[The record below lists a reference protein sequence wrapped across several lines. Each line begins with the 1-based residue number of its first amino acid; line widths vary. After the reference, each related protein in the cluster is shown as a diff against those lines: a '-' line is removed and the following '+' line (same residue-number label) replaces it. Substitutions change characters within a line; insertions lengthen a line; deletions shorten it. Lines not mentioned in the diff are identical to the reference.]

1 LCAFL
6 LGTLAFLLVGCG
18 AEHGIGAG
26 GNSAGSAGGSAAG
39 GASGS
44 ANEDGS
50 KRLRVAC
57 TIFPEYDFARAIA
70 GGLADVSMLT
80 DPGASVHS
88 FDPSPADIREVQ
100 DADVFIY
107 VGGESDV
114 WADSILASLDTSN
127 MKIVRLMDYVD
138 VYKEELKEGMTP
150 EEDEE
155 TTPED
160 RNADKRG
167 NGIEGASVGAGE
179 NESESVGA
187 SKDADK
193 DGVKG
198 TGTGTDANADAKEVE
213 YDEHVW
219 TSPKNAILL
228 IDAIRDA
235 LCEADD
241 AHAEVYADNAAAYKE
256 KLVAIDETI
265 LELVQTAKRNKI
277 IVADKFPFRYFVE
290 QYGLDYAAAFPGCSD
305 QTDAGAATIAYLIRS
320 VTEEKIPYIYYVELS
335 NQSVAGAIAEQ
346 TGAEMLLLNSGE
358 NISKDDFNA
367 GVTYV
372 DLMNQNIENLRKG
385 LTE

>member
-1 LCAFL
+1 MRKKLYILLCASL

-18 AEHGIGAG
+18 AEHG
-26 GNSAGSAGGSAAG
+26 
-39 GASGS
+39 GASGH
-44 ANEDGS
+44 E
-50 KRLRVAC
+50 KLRVVC

-70 GGLADVSMLT
+70 GGRADVSMLT

-88 FDPSPADIREVQ
+88 FDPSPADIREIQ
-100 DADVFIY
+100 DADVFVY

-114 WADSILASLDTSN
+114 WADSILASLDTDG
-127 MKIVRLMDYVD
+127 MKIVRLMDYVY
-138 VYKEELKEGMTP
+138 VYEEELKEGMTP
-150 EEDEE
+150 EDEGAVADAEE
-155 TTPED
+155 T
-160 RNADKRG
+160 
-167 NGIEGASVGAGE
+167 
-179 NESESVGA
+179 
-187 SKDADK
+187 
-193 DGVKG
+193 
-198 TGTGTDANADAKEVE
+198 E

-235 LCEADD
+235 LCEADE
-241 AHAEVYADNAAAYKE
+241 AHAETYTDNAAAYKE

-358 NISKDDFNA
+358 NVSKDDFNA

-372 DLMNQNIENLRKG
+372 DLMNQNSENLRKG